1 MTGDQHQPGHA
12 TASQAWA
19 AYMARQAE
27 AGAAR
32 EISTDLGTDEG
43 LNAYLLAEEAD
54 AAYDEYAA
62 AWDREN
68 HPQAEASDP
77 EPEM

>member
-1 MTGDQHQPGHA
+1 MTADQHQPGQA

-19 AYMARQAE
+19 AYMAKQAE
-27 AGAAR
+27 ADTAR

-43 LNAYLLAEEAD
+43 VHAYLLVQEAE
-54 AAYDEYAA
+54 AAYDEYAD
-62 AWDREN
+62 AWGREN
-68 HPQAEASDP
+68 HAQVEASDP